1 MTSRNWVL
9 LGWVWVV
16 GLAVL
21 GAGVLVAP
29 AINEVVP
36 DELQRGQGT
45 ALLLIAASILFAAVF
60 PTLGTN
66 SSRLVAVA
74 SVLTA
79 IFGYA
84 GTLIILAGENL
95 ILLAIVVAF
104 TFYIALIAFAL
115 VGIVWLIRSIFANL
129 HG

>member
-16 GLAVL
+16 GLAML
-21 GAGVLVAP
+21 GVGVLVAP
-29 AINEVVP
+29 AINEVAA
-36 DELQRGQGT
+36 DELQQGQGT

-66 SSRLVAVA
+66 TSRLVAVA

-115 VGIVWLIRSIFANL
+115 AGIVWLIRSIFANL